1 VKNNY
6 GIPLGPTVQLSQN
19 NKRRKPTFQTFT
31 TVDDS
36 PWLDSFMAME
46 VWSPGPPRLWLV
58 AVEVIDSHGVTQLC
72 AVLHGGPPW
81 FFFFFCKKNIYVRMI
96 VLSYDFCLLFDE
108 KVDRSLAFT
117 LRPNTGIK
125 SIKLETGVLMSKSP
139 KAHRGLLLIFL

>member
-1 VKNNY
+1 
-6 GIPLGPTVQLSQN
+6 
-19 NKRRKPTFQTFT
+19 
-31 TVDDS
+31 
-36 PWLDSFMAME
+36 ME

-81 FFFFFCKKNIYVRMI
+81 FFFFFWKKNIYVRMI

>member
-6 GIPLGPTVQLSQN
+6 GIPQGPTVQLSQN

-72 AVLHGGPPW
+72 AVLHGHGGCGGRPSWPTASMEDLRGS
-81 FFFFFCKKNIYVRMI
+81 FFFFEKKIYMWGWLYFHTISV
-96 VLSYDFCLLFDE
+96 SYLMKKWTEVSHLRWGQTRVSNLL
-108 KVDRSLAFT
+108 
-117 LRPNTGIK
+117 NW
-125 SIKLETGVLMSKSP
+125 KLGS
-139 KAHRGLLLIFL
+139 